1 MKRKFR
7 FVLPAVMACFALAGC
22 ENNIFKPKKDYGE
35 YFEGYDMTLKGD
47 KLARELQKLSFT
59 KHTKWI
65 TYGQITSYYVKTS
78 DHDSS
83 DAIAEGSDKY
93 ELFYTGGQKS
103 TYSSSSE
110 NREHVWPC
118 ANSSSL
124 WSHDQ
129 NGNED
134 VHYVDNKYYIG
145 GGSDLFHVR
154 PCNGNV
160 NTARGNSKFVDFSD
174 SEFESLRPGCIKYG
188 DNYGTMKLI
197 LSGADTS
204 GSVPEYAQKCEVDD
218 NMKGDVARLIAYVW
232 MHYTERGVTPDVSV
246 KSGGLTYRYKD
257 MTGQLSL
264 KNILGYEDINRC
276 KEVLKEWNDMDE
288 PSEVEKLRNDTVEK
302 IQGNRNPFV
311 DYPEL
316 LDRMF

>member
-22 ENNIFKPKKDYGE
+22 ENNIFKEKKDYGE

-65 TYGQITSYYVKTS
+65 TYGQLISYYTTTS
-78 DHDSS
+78 DHNST
-83 DAIAEGSDKY
+83 DAIADGSNKI
-93 ELFYTGGQKS
+93 ELFYTGAQKT
-103 TYSSSSE
+103 TYSDTK
-110 NREHVWPC
+110 EHVWPC
-118 ANSSSL
+118 ANSSAL
-124 WSHDQ
+124 WEH
-129 NGNED
+129 GNNARAND
-134 VHYVDNKYYIG
+134 VHDVDNNYYIG

-154 PCNGNV
+154 PCNSNV
-160 NTARGNSKFVDFSD
+160 NTARGNSKYVDFSD
-174 SEFESLRPGCIKYG
+174 PEFEGQRSGCVQYG
-188 DNYGTMKLI
+188 SGGGSYKI
-197 LSGADTS
+197 IIYGADTS
-204 GSVPEYAQKCEVDD
+204 GSVPEYADKCEVADEF
-218 NMKGDVARLIAYVW
+218 KGDVARIVAYVW
-232 MHYTERGVTPDVSV
+232 MHYTERGVTPDQSL
-246 KSGGLTYRYKD
+246 KSGGTVFRYKD

-264 KNILGYEDINRC
+264 MNILGYSDINKC
-276 KEVLKEWNDMDE
+276 KSVLKEWNDMDE

-316 LDRMF
+316 LDRML

>member
-22 ENNIFKPKKDYGE
+22 ENNIFKAKKDYGE

-103 TYSSSSE
+103 TYTSSE

-174 SEFESLRPGCIKYG
+174 EEFASLRPGCIKYG
-188 DNYGTMKLI
+188 DNYGSMKLI

-288 PSEVEKLRNDTVEK
+288 PSEVEKLRNDTVQK